1 MESRLDDLFQEWGQ
15 LGGAVLVAGQR
26 SAVETRPAEQVLA
39 DSTALCRD
47 SARLTWVVVDW
58 LRTHVD
64 DLDEQALLHRTQ
76 AEGDLSVLGVLCD
89 LANEATPH
97 ARFRRIMACCVPHP
111 GLEPFFTSVARSPL
125 AARLARENAL
135 DLFLRWNYWCAEVRY
150 LSPVTAPARQ
160 PARWG
165 GRRLPGPGKRIGRPF
180 KDRPG
185 RRRLL
190 ALWCTDE
197 EWNCLLQQLPE
208 DTRARYQTLADGMVA
223 RAAKESDGQALRV
236 APPLR

>member
-1 MESRLDDLFQEWGQ
+1 MESRLDDLFHEWGQ
-15 LGGAVLVAGQR
+15 LGGAVLMAGQR
-26 SAVETRPAEQVLA
+26 PAVEARPAEQVLA
-39 DSTALCRD
+39 ESTALCRD

-64 DLDEQALLHRTQ
+64 DLDEQALLDRTQ

-97 ARFRRIMACCVPHP
+97 AKFKRIMARCVSHP
-111 GLEPFFTSVARSPL
+111 DREPFFSSVARSPL

-150 LSPVTAPARQ
+150 LSPVTAAARQ

-165 GRRLPGPGKRIGRPF
+165 GRRLPGPGKRLGRPV
-180 KDRPG
+180 KERPG
-185 RRRLL
+185 HRRLL
-190 ALWCTDE
+190 ALWCTEE
-197 EWNCLLQQLPE
+197 EWNRLLQQLPE
-208 DTRARYQTLADGMVA
+208 DTRARYHALAAVVTA
-223 RAAKESDGQALRV
+223 RAANDSGAQAPRT
-236 APPLR
+236 AGPMR